1 MLQFRQLAILVAS
14 VHGIELKFSSATD
27 GGILAAILDR
37 HTFQSLRADPLE
49 ERLRILFFGAGG
61 AAAVVG

>member
-49 ERLRILFFGAGG
+49 RLRILFFGEGG